1 MDHDPSPGD
10 DAATLRARLA
20 HAIANLPEAL
30 RACAPDALANRVA
43 PIFAEDDHER
53 CAARARR
60 APAPQHHRSITT
72 APSSYTPRGEDPK
85 KSATTIHP
93 SRPLAAAHA
102 AAPPSRRLTSPPKKQ
117 TPARARPRPAR
128 VPPAPSLPSSRER
141 DWVAALGAPT
151 SASDRSAE
159 EARLAAAAAAL
170 ESAIAAADDPTPSR
184 EKRKKS
190 STGGGEARES
200 FAGPSNRRREDVGE
214 GLVAC
219 AACGRVLATAAVAAH
234 ACDAVA
240 GTRAPRTGDE
250 AAKDKHRHSP
260 PSANSPGKAWSPTPP
275 PGGVGVPPRVDVAAA
290 RTFSTSSASTST
302 CEEEDAKH
310 PKPFGAFASNDLG
323 VDARARAPARSLA
336 HASNDSGVD
345 ARALAEARARARARF
360 AAEARSPAGALPGS
374 PAAAPAAAPA
384 EARRLAILRH
394 QKAMYEAMT
403 AAGDEGGESA
413 REARLG
419 GA

>member
-214 GLVAC
+214 GLVEC
-219 AACGRVLATAAVAAH
+219 AACGRVLATAAAAAH

-250 AAKDKHRHSP
+250 AAKVEAAKVAHQKNHSP
-260 PSANSPGKAWSPTPP
+260 PSANSSGI
-275 PGGVGVPPRVDVAAA
+275 PPRVDVTAA

-310 PKPFGAFASNDLG
+310 LKPFGAFASNDLG

>member
-1 MDHDPSPGD
+1 M
-10 DAATLRARLA
+10 
-20 HAIANLPEAL
+20 
-30 RACAPDALANRVA
+30 
-43 PIFAEDDHER
+43 
-53 CAARARR
+53 
-60 APAPQHHRSITT
+60 
-72 APSSYTPRGEDPK
+72 K
-85 KSATTIHP
+85 IHP

-102 AAPPSRRLTSPPKKQ
+102 AAPPSRRLTSPPQ
-117 TPARARPRPAR
+117 NNPARARPRPAR

-219 AACGRVLATAAVAAH
+219 AACGRVLATAAAAAH

-250 AAKDKHRHSP
+250 AAKDKHHHSP

-310 PKPFGAFASNDLG
+310 PKPFGA
-323 VDARARAPARSLA
+323 

-360 AAEARSPAGALPGS
+360 AAEARSPAGAPPGS